1 MVDITHKIY
10 SQRIAIAQ
18 AIVRVGS
25 EETIAAILEHRVP
38 KGDVLT
44 VARTAGLF
52 AAKKTSDMIPDC
64 HPLPIEF
71 TKIDFEIGKMEIKIL
86 VEIKTIY
93 KTGVEVEAMHASSVV
108 ALTMYDMLKP
118 IDKNVSI
125 QDIKLLEKKGGKS
138 DLKSMAVERLS
149 VSIVVCSDSVSAGNS
164 EDKSGPIIQNHLRN
178 IGMEKLSLS
187 VVPDHIESIQDRIL
201 EAVSHKVNLVLLTG
215 GTGLSS
221 KDLTPEAIEPM
232 LHKRIPGI
240 EETLRA
246 YGQNRMP
253 YAMLS
258 RSIAGLID
266 RTLVI
271 AMPGSPAAVKESM
284 DCIFPQVLHLFKV
297 MEGERHFE

>member
-1 MVDITHKIY
+1 MVDITHKIF

-18 AIVRVGS
+18 AIVSVGS
-25 EETIAAILEHRVP
+25 EETIAAIIEQRVP
-38 KGDVLT
+38 KGDVLS

-64 HPLPIEF
+64 HPLPIEY
-71 TKIDFEIGKMEIKIL
+71 TKIDFELKDKEIKII

-108 ALTMYDMLKP
+108 ALTIYDMLKP

-125 QDIKLLEKKGGKS
+125 KEIKLLEKKGGKS
-138 DLKSMAVERLS
+138 DLKSMGADQLS
-149 VSIVVCSDSVSAGNS
+149 ASIIVCSDSVSAGNS
-164 EDKSGPIIQNHLRN
+164 EDKSGPIIQEYLNKMGV
-178 IGMEKLSLS
+178 IKTSLHI
-187 VVPDHIESIQDRIL
+187 VPDHIESIQDQIL
-201 EAVSHKVNLVLLTG
+201 EAVTDKMNLVILSG
-215 GTGLSS
+215 GTGLSP
-221 KDLTPEAIEPM
+221 KDFTPEAIEPM
-232 LHKRIPGI
+232 LHKRISGI

-266 RTLVI
+266 QTLI
-271 AMPGSPAAVKESM
+271 LALPGSPAAVKESM
-284 DCIFPQVLHLFKV
+284 DCIFPQVLHVFKV
-297 MEGERHFE
+297 LKGERHR